1 MYIKLNVKFNI
12 LYKQFKFKANMNF
25 AVFSSLQM
33 RQNSLRPVKT
43 KLKNIFHKMSMRRET
58 SVKTTTINVA
68 VIQFHYYVTT
78 VYDRQ
83 LSGKGKENKVL
94 TLCTLVVFLLTNL
107 NNKL

>member
-33 RQNSLRPVKT
+33 RRKSLRSV
-43 KLKNIFHKMSMRRET
+43 KLKTNIFHQLSMRRET

-78 VYDRQ
+78 VCDRQ
-83 LSGKGKENKVL
+83 LSGKGKEKV
-94 TLCTLVVFLLTNL
+94 
-107 NNKL
+107 